1 MTILF
6 YFFSLILHI
15 LPLSRLV
22 LTWLLLTFT
31 DLPCL
36 ALSYINLSSLVLCWL
51 VLSCLVLTYLVLS
64 CFVLFCLALSS
75 VLFSWFLLTWLDF
88 TLLYL
93 TWLDLTWLDLTWLD
107 FFLITSSLVFSF
119 YSNLIS
125 YLIPHT
131 AGIYS
136 DLIPNCVI
144 PVSPDAVLILWDSD
158 VSDVNEDDLDTQGK
172 TELRSAYQL
181 NLIKAID
188 LLVKTGD
195 RIIKHKT

>member
-75 VLFSWFLLTWLDF
+75 VLFSWFLLTWLD
-88 TLLYL
+88 L
-93 TWLDLTWLDLTWLD
+93 TCLDLTWLD